1 MEEQLAALLQSVQ
14 EGRAANDAKL
24 EAIQQSL
31 ELWRPVVLNLQ
42 GQLDELRTQVG
53 RIAIHPAL
61 ADPAPPTVVQQVPP
75 PPSAVES
82 GHHGPSGHGGIDN
95 SGGLVHGVVTTLAP
109 PPVKGQW
116 QRTLLKIQR
125 GRARRA
131 GAGHRARRLQL
142 EPPHPCRRK
151 PRPDPTR

>member
-109 PPVKGQW
+109 PPVKELSMRVKSINMGEDLSSY
-116 QRTLLKIQR
+116 RSISR
-125 GRARRA
+125 
-131 GAGHRARRLQL
+131 
-142 EPPHPCRRK
+142 
-151 PRPDPTR
+151 